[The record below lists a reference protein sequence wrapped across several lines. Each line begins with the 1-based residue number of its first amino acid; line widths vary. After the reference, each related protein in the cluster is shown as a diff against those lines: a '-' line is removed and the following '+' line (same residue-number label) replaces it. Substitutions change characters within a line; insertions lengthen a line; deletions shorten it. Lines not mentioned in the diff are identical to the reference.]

1 MDPGRHSSRDNFRY
15 LRKKYV
21 KPDINIALLNAAQEI
36 INRFSPLIEDEYE
49 KSRLGSWGALILI
62 SAMKLNDASSAL
74 KKENTQIIEFLL
86 ANSSVTNENV
96 ESRGLLE
103 ENKSLDSID
112 QDNQTLRG
120 MLDNEIQRIEE
131 AEDWQLNKVALNLMR
146 SMHQR
151 RKVSDLI
158 GLLQQEQVN

>member
-1 MDPGRHSSRDNFRY
+1 
-15 LRKKYV
+15 V

-49 KSRLGSWGALILI
+49 RSRLGSWGALILI

-74 KKENTQIIEFLL
+74 KKENEQIVEWLQK
-86 ANSSVTNENV
+86 NSGLTEEDVTNQ
-96 ESRGLLE
+96 RFFE
-103 ENKSLDSID
+103 EGKNLDSYD
-112 QDNQTLRG
+112 QDNQKLRDL
-120 MLDNEIQRIEE
+120 LDKEIQKIEE
-131 AEDWQLNKVALNLMR
+131 IEDRELMRQVIGLMR

-158 GLLQQEQVN
+158 GLLQQEEVN

>member
-1 MDPGRHSSRDNFRY
+1 
-15 LRKKYV
+15 V

-49 KSRLGSWGALILI
+49 RSRLGSWGALILI
-62 SAMKLNDASSAL
+62 SAMKLNDASSEL
-74 KKENTQIIEFLL
+74 KKENSMIIEFLL
-86 ANSSVTNENV
+86 INSAMTNEDV
-96 ESRGLLE
+96 LGLGLLE
-103 ENKSLDSID
+103 KNKSLDSID
-112 QDNQTLRG
+112 QDNQTLREL
-120 MLDNEIQRIEE
+120 LDKEIQRIEE
-131 AEDWQLNKVALNLMR
+131 AEDVLLFTKALDLMR

>member
-1 MDPGRHSSRDNFRY
+1 M
-15 LRKKYV
+15 

-49 KSRLGSWGALILI
+49 RSRLGSWGALILI

-74 KKENTQIIEFLL
+74 KKENEQIVEWLQK
-86 ANSSVTNENV
+86 NSDLTKEEITNQKFF
-96 ESRGLLE
+96 E
-103 ENKSLDSID
+103 EGKNLDSYD
-112 QDNQTLRG
+112 QDNQKLRDL
-120 MLDNEIQRIEE
+120 LDKEIQKIEE
-131 AEDWQLNKVALNLMR
+131 IEDRELMRQVIGLMR

-158 GLLQQEQVN
+158 GLLQQEEVN

>member
-1 MDPGRHSSRDNFRY
+1 M
-15 LRKKYV
+15 

-49 KSRLGSWGALILI
+49 RSRLGSWGALILI

-74 KKENTQIIEFLL
+74 KKENEQIVEWLQK
-86 ANSSVTNENV
+86 NSVLTKEDVTNQ
-96 ESRGLLE
+96 RFFE
-103 ENKSLDSID
+103 EGKNLDSYD
-112 QDNQTLRG
+112 QDNQMLRG
-120 MLDNEIQRIEE
+120 LLDKEIQKIEE
-131 AEDWQLNKVALNLMR
+131 IEDRELMRQVIGLMR

-158 GLLQQEQVN
+158 GLLQQEEVN

>member
-1 MDPGRHSSRDNFRY
+1 M
-15 LRKKYV
+15 

-49 KSRLGSWGALILI
+49 RSRLGSWGALILI

-74 KKENTQIIEFLL
+74 KRENSMITEFLL
-86 ANSSVTNENV
+86 INSAMTNEDV
-96 ESRGLLE
+96 LGLGLLE
-103 ENKSLDSID
+103 KNKSLDSID
-112 QDNQTLRG
+112 QDNQTLREL
-120 MLDNEIQRIEE
+120 LDKEIQRIEE
-131 AEDWQLNKVALNLMR
+131 AEDVLSFTKALDLMR

>member
-1 MDPGRHSSRDNFRY
+1 M
-15 LRKKYV
+15 

-49 KSRLGSWGALILI
+49 RSRLGSWGALILI

-74 KKENTQIIEFLL
+74 KKENEQIVEWLQK
-86 ANSSVTNENV
+86 NSGLTEEDVTNQ
-96 ESRGLLE
+96 RFFE
-103 ENKSLDSID
+103 EGKNLDSYD
-112 QDNQTLRG
+112 QDNQMLRDL
-120 MLDNEIQRIEE
+120 LDKEIQKIEE
-131 AEDWQLNKVALNLMR
+131 IEDRELMRQVIGLMR

-158 GLLQQEQVN
+158 GLLQQEEVN